1 MNHTIFSFWQMSDV
15 DKANYLIENGQ
26 SSRDHLEAL
35 ARKLA
40 NKAGDWHN
48 CLPDW
53 GSHQCRGMGGGLVMA
68 DTTREEAVRLL
79 ERADEIQRE
88 QECNSGQALAQ
99 AHQEQQKDKEK
110 S

>member
-1 MNHTIFSFWQMSDV
+1 M
-15 DKANYLIENGQ
+15 
-26 SSRDHLEAL
+26 
-35 ARKLA
+35 
-40 NKAGDWHN
+40 
-48 CLPDW
+48 
-53 GSHQCRGMGGGLVMA
+53 MA

-99 AHQEQQKDKEK
+99 AHQEQQKEQKK